1 MILNILYTNLCKKYN
16 KGYKN
21 SLYNKMRFISEI
33 KFTNFNKR
41 AWFEIINKYFEE
53 NPQKLREILYYD
65 KDLNN
70 NNILEILGKKY
81 DYSLSKIKNYLISF
95 NK

>member
-1 MILNILYTNLCKKYN
+1 
-16 KGYKN
+16 
-21 SLYNKMRFISEI
+21 MRFTSEI
-33 KFTNFNKR
+33 KFTNLNKK

-65 KDLNN
+65 KDLEN

-81 DYSLSKIKNYLISF
+81 DYNIGKIKNYLLSF
-95 NK
+95 DK